1 MDVVVNVDGNGV
13 HAHVYDRA
21 GFLAM
26 GTTSTYLGL
35 CMAKKAE
42 FRVAECA
49 EFPNDNQSL
58 HRGGVFSGVESGEHV
73 VFEPYFEE
81 ADDGGP
87 AIEVVSELVF
97 EDAIEESTLGGDL
110 EEDLPPDT
118 EAPVP
123 AEVDAFTGFVEAL
136 TKVAMSLGGDP
147 QAVHRLRSLLG
158 QTRMDGVTTD
168 ARAIGWRGILLGE
181 SEDYSSCGSQTL
193 DEWAAGLVVECV
205 PGAGRPD
212 GVKRELR
219 KHGVAAFGFV
229 ANAA

>member
-1 MDVVVNVDGNGV
+1 VGGG
-13 HAHVYDRA
+13 A
-21 GFLAM
+21 GAAALGRNLAKCA
-26 GTTSTYLGL
+26 TQTYL
-35 CMAKKAE
+35 CRDMAKKAE

-49 EFPNDNQSL
+49 ELPNDNQGL
-58 HRGGVFSGVESGEHV
+58 HRGGVWRGVESGEHV
-73 VFEPYFEE
+73 VFKPYFEE

-87 AIEVVSELVF
+87 AIEVVAELVF
-97 EDAIEESTLGGDL
+97 EDTIEESGLGGDL

-118 EAPVP
+118 EACV
-123 AEVDAFTGFVEAL
+123 AADADPFAGFVEAL
-136 TKVAMSLGGDP
+136 TQVAMSLGGDP
-147 QAVHRLRSLLG
+147 QSVHRLRAKLG
-158 QTRMDGVTTD
+158 QTRMDGVPSD
-168 ARAIGWRGILLGE
+168 ARAAGWQGILRGE

-205 PGAGRPD
+205 PGAGRAE